1 MTEFKRREFLKAAL
15 AAMAAT
21 GVAGCQPR
29 PLCYT
34 PMARFQDEIISEE
47 RSIKRAEL
55 TERLQELAKST
66 PPRNLSPGAAC
77 YSPAVS
83 SRCQG
88 CGQWA
93 FQGESVDQYKTLV
106 ERLREQGLD
115 ATLVV
120 PKLCETCGYALEQEK
135 FLLEIKYPDHPD
147 TARVELKGSA
157 DLIKMVLFLQGKDR
171 YDAGQYGE
179 IALKDKVER
188 LRELFGVGE

>member
-1 MTEFKRREFLKAAL
+1 MTDKTKRREFLKAAL
-15 AAMAAT
+15 TAMAAT
-21 GVAGCQPR
+21 GVAGCKTR
-29 PLCYT
+29 PACYVPAIRDT
-34 PMARFQDEIISEE
+34 IHDE
-47 RSIKRAEL
+47 RSINRAEL
-55 TERLQELAKST
+55 TERLIGLAKSES
-66 PPRNLSPGAAC
+66 PKNLAPGAMC
-77 YSPAVS
+77 YSPAMS

-157 DLIKMVLFLQGKDR
+157 DLIKMELFLQGKDR
-171 YDAGQYGE
+171 YDAGQRGE

-188 LRELFGVGE
+188 LRELFGIGEEP

>member
-29 PLCYT
+29 PRPLVPKEQY
-34 PMARFQDEIISEE
+34 F
-47 RSIKRAEL
+47 KRAEL
-55 TERLQELAKST
+55 TERLQELARSR
-66 PPRNLSPGAAC
+66 PPRNLAPGAMC
-77 YSPAVS
+77 YRPATPN
-83 SRCQG
+83 RCQD
-88 CGQWA
+88 CKQWENLA
-93 FQGESVDQYKTLV
+93 ESVDQYKALV

-120 PKLCETCGYALEQEK
+120 PELCQTCGYALEQEK

-157 DLIKMVLFLQGKDR
+157 DLIKMELFLQGKDR

-188 LRELFGVGE
+188 LRELFGIGEEP